1 MWYPLS
7 PPSPDNA
14 MDGGAQQSSLR
25 EPPGPSNAEQ
35 EGVPGEWDGGEGPPE
50 VKRSQPLFIHSSRWV
65 GGAGHRGSP
74 TEVGGVYRRIEGRH
88 RRGDGGTGPGAGG
101 VRGAQPLSARS
112 RQPPE
117 EEPRASSLPSIPNPF
132 PELCSPSN
140 SPILSSPALG
150 QGPPREG
157 VSHVSQGA
165 GDWGG
170 ARTLGT
176 PDPFPPGAL
185 TPAPARAG
193 RW

>member
-1 MWYPLS
+1 MGARDLGL
-7 PPSPDNA
+7 
-14 MDGGAQQSSLR
+14 GGS
-25 EPPGPSNAEQ
+25 E
-35 EGVPGEWDGGEGPPE
+35 
-50 VKRSQPLFIHSSRWV
+50 
-65 GGAGHRGSP
+65 
-74 TEVGGVYRRIEGRH
+74 
-88 RRGDGGTGPGAGG
+88 
-101 VRGAQPLSARS
+101 GAQPLSARS

-170 ARTLGT
+170 AWTLGT